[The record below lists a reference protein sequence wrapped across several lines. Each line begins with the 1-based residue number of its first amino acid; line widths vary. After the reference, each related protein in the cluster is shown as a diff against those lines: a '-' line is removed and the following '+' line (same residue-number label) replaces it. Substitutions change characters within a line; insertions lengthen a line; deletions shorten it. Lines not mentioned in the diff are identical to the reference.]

1 MPYPRNFRYGLARSG
16 AGFLPG
22 FRNSVGTGYR
32 SGLRRSIALRQRNA
46 RSATM
51 TRRRR
56 PVRSGQGITT
66 EYDRKLIYKRKSMP
80 RRARRRWS
88 RFNKKVN
95 FVAERSLGTNT
106 IVFNKTIVYSNTT
119 SGNHVVGE
127 IALYGMESTSSHLN
141 DVNRIASDLN
151 ITAPTVD
158 DGTTKYDTTRLMFH
172 SAILDVT
179 IRNASTVLAGATQ
192 ISSSAAKLEV
202 DVYEI
207 MVNAKMDTETSNF
220 PSLIVLYD
228 TFDSIPLP
236 LKTGITAID
245 VRQRGTTPWDCTNV
259 LSRFRVKILKKTK
272 YFLPNGETMTYQIR
286 DPRRRV
292 IERREATSY
301 GGANR
306 VGWTRW
312 LLVYAKLVPGLT
324 VGTEDGQ
331 YTEAVNIGLTRKYT
345 VKIEGQSDDRA
356 AYYAA
361 T

>member
-1 MPYPRNFRYGLARSG
+1 MPYPRSFRYGLARSG
-16 AGFLPG
+16 AGYLPG
-22 FRNSVGTGYR
+22 YRNSVGSGMR
-32 SGLRRSIALRQRNA
+32 SGLRRAVALRQRNA

-66 EYDRKLIYKRKSMP
+66 EYDRKLIYKRRPMP
-80 RRARRRWS
+80 RRRRRRWS

-95 FVAERSLGTNT
+95 FVAERALGTNT
-106 IVFNKTIVYSNTT
+106 IVFNKTIVYNNTT
-119 SGNHVVGE
+119 SGNHVLGE
-127 IALYGMESTSSHLN
+127 LALYGMESNNSHLN
-141 DVNRIASDLN
+141 DVNRIASDVN
-151 ITAPTVD
+151 VTAPTVA

-172 SAILDVT
+172 SGILDVT
-179 IRNASTVLAGATQ
+179 IRNASTVLAGGSQ
-192 ISSSAAKLEV
+192 ISSSAAKIEV

-207 MVNAKMDTETSNF
+207 LVNTKMDTETTNF
-220 PSLIVLYD
+220 NSLLTLYD
-228 TFDSIPLP
+228 TFDAIPLP

-259 LSRFRVKILKKTK
+259 LSRFRIKILKKTK

-292 IERREATSY
+292 IEMREATSY

-312 LLVYAKLVPGLT
+312 LLVYGKLVPGLT
-324 VGTEDGQ
+324 VGTGDGE
-331 YTEAVNIGLTRKYT
+331 YTESLSIGVTRKYT
-345 VKIEGQSDDRA
+345 FKIEGQSDDRA